1 MRFVRVIKFVNVV
14 RAAESVPSIPALPDG
29 AGVVGQGIIIVAVV
43 RKDLVKAGRE
53 RERKREKGHEDTS
66 IKGKPVTSGSE

>member
-1 MRFVRVIKFVNVV
+1 MGQAWWGRRG
-14 RAAESVPSIPALPDG
+14 RA
-29 AGVVGQGIIIVAVV
+29 GIIIVAVV

-53 RERKREKGHEDTS
+53 RERKGEKGHEDTS